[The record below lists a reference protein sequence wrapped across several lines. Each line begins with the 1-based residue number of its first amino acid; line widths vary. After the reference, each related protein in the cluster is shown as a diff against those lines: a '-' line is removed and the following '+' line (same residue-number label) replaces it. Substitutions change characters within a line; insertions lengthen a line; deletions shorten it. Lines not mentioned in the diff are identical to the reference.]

1 MVILSVSNKPEKET
15 INNVNWDKLM
25 GFLEKMDKTNY
36 LAELAIKEPHLQIE
50 EPIVSDFLYFRY
62 IFPRVEELDLEGINR
77 MILNEMWKTGRDI
90 IEEDI
95 IRGKYFFFFC
105 NIKEFSYSELDILIE
120 QITTIGNV
128 LVKEYL

>member
-1 MVILSVSNKPEKET
+1 
-15 INNVNWDKLM
+15 M

-36 LAELAIKEPHLQIE
+36 LAELVIKEPHLEIE

-77 MILNEMWKTGRDI
+77 MILNEMWKTGRDF

-95 IRGKYFFFFC
+95 VGGKYFLKAC
-105 NIKEFSYSELDILIE
+105 NINKFSYSDLDILVE